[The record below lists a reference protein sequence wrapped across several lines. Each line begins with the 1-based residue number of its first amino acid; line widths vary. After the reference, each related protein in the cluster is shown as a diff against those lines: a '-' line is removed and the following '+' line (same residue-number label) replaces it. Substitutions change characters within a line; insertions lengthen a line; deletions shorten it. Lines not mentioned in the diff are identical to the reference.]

1 MVRKLDKRCAARRSS
16 ASPAVK
22 PAGYA
27 GEHAVDGYV
36 TSTKAQQTRA
46 QCQVRQRF
54 ALCLRQLRA
63 IREKQLGRPLSQHAF
78 GLMLSLSGPQYAS
91 YERAAREPTL
101 ATLVALRRLTGAS
114 LDEFLQDPER
124 AAAQMG
130 GKRQSRKLACSAA

>member
-1 MVRKLDKRCAARRSS
+1 MVRNLDKRGVAVRIS
-16 ASPAVK
+16 VK
-22 PAGYA
+22 PTAKPPGYA
-27 GEHAVDGYV
+27 GERAADGYV

-46 QCQVRQRF
+46 QCQVRQHF
-54 ALCLRQLRA
+54 AFCLRQLRA

-78 GLMLSLSGPQYAS
+78 GLMLGISGPQYAS

-114 LDEFLQDPER
+114 LDELLQDPER

-130 GKRQSRKLACSAA
+130 GERQSRKLACSAA